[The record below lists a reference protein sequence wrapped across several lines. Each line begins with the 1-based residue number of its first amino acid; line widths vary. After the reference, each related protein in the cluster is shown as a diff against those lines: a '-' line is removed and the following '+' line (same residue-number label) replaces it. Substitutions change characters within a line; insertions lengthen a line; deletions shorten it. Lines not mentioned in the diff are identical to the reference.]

1 MKKILSRLLLLVCL
15 LPSTLKAQQAGDVI
29 SGNVYDEMGGL
40 MMVNVVE
47 KDANNR
53 IVAAG
58 VTDINGNFSFR
69 IVNPKDK
76 LYISYVGYKTVV
88 LPIDRKVF
96 KVHMQS
102 ATTLK
107 EVVVKAQRKSE
118 SSGLAIPVTEIS
130 VAQQRID
137 MKEFEGLGIT
147 SVDEALQGR
156 ISGLDIVANSG
167 NLGAGTTMR
176 LRGVSSINGNSEPLI
191 VVNGN
196 VWYNDRNKDFDY
208 TNANEEKFAELLNVN
223 PEDIESITVLKDAAA
238 TVIWGSQGSNGVIE
252 IKTKRG
258 QKGNTRVQY
267 SYRLT
272 GTWQPK
278 GMRILNGDDY
288 TMYLKEAYFNP
299 TLNSSI
305 SDNTSEDYMPEIN
318 YDRAYSEYEMYNNNT
333 DWRDAVSQFGLQHQH
348 YIALTG
354 GGEKARFRISGG
366 FDDQTGSIIEQ
377 KLNRFT
383 TRVALD
389 YYVSD
394 RITVSTNFDMTYTD
408 NHKSYQVGGKDL
420 LAVGYTKMP
429 NLAIY
434 EEDIYGN
441 STGNYYTMLTDPA
454 IHSDQLDDQLDIPN
468 PVAVAHLARRNEST
482 VKLSPEFILKYD
494 LLGTNNEAHR
504 LTYEGR
510 IVFDVSTSN
519 NDEFAP
525 SVLSSK
531 TWSPNNNESNL
542 ATSSSYKSH
551 GISTT
556 HTLTFIPHFHNTA
569 HSLMSMIR
577 AQYNTGSST
586 SQNVGKYD
594 LPTGS
599 IKSPLAA
606 GNYKG
611 FGNGSGEWKSNYY
624 TFSAHYAY
632 KGKYMADFSCRIDG
646 STQFGPDNRWGFFPG
661 LSGRWNISDEKFME
675 KLEWL
680 SMLSIR
686 PGWGFTGNP
695 PGSEG
700 LFYSKYGDGP
710 SYMGRSS
717 MVPSNIRL
725 ATLRWEK
732 KMTWNL
738 GFDLGLF
745 DDKITADLS
754 IYTSKVTDLKMYSRA
769 IPSSSGYENLSIQ
782 NTGSLRNNGWEF
794 NINGNDVIKK
804 GGFSWGFNVTFA
816 NSRNEILTM
825 DETILESMN
834 ADFSY
839 DNGQYLSR
847 VQLHNPLGSIY
858 GFRYQGVYQYSDYTP
873 EEIVGVSGPDAP
885 VARNKEGEPVLDEN
899 GRTKPMMFN
908 YGGVGTPYEFKGGD
922 AKYEDI
928 NHDGNI
934 NELDIVY
941 LGSTLPKLT
950 GGFGTKFKYK
960 SFSLNVQFNYRFG
973 QKLINAARMNAEN
986 MYNNNN
992 QTCGTNWRWRK
1003 EGDVTTVPRALYK
1016 VGYNWLG
1023 SDRFVEDASFLRLN
1037 YMQFRYDLPSKILKP
1052 WGVKS
1057 MSFNLTLNNVFCITK
1072 YSGADPEVAQA
1083 GYAPATDN
1091 SRTPRAKSFTLGA
1104 SIQF

>member
-15 LPSTLKAQQAGDVI
+15 FPLSLKAQQAGDVV
-29 SGNVYDEMGGL
+29 SGNVYDDMGGL

-53 IVAAG
+53 IVAAT

-76 LYISYVGYKTVV
+76 IHISYVGFKTQV

-96 KVHMQS
+96 KVYMQS

-118 SSGLAIPVTEIS
+118 SSGLAIPVNEIS

-196 VWYNDRNKDFDY
+196 VWTNDANKDFDY

-258 QKGNTRVQY
+258 QKGKTRVQY
-267 SYRLT
+267 SYRMT

-278 GMRILNGDDY
+278 GMNILNGDDY

-299 TLNSSI
+299 TLSSKI
-305 SDNTSEDYMPEIN
+305 SDNTSPDYMPEIN
-318 YDRAYSEYEMYNNNT
+318 YDRAYSEYQMYNNNT
-333 DWRDAVSQFGLQHQH
+333 DWRNAVTQFGVQHQH
-348 YIALTG
+348 YVALTG

-366 FDDQTGSIIEQ
+366 FDDQTGSIIKQ
-377 KLNRFT
+377 SLQRFT

-394 RITVSTNFDMTYTD
+394 RITVSTNFDMTYTQ
-408 NHKSYQVGGKDL
+408 NNKNYRWGGHDL
-420 LAVGYTKMP
+420 LGVSYTKMP

-434 EEDIYGN
+434 EEDQYGN
-441 STGNYYTMLTDPA
+441 STGNYYHMLTDPSV
-454 IHSDQLDDQLDIPN
+454 HSAQLDDQLGMPN
-468 PVAVAHLARRNEST
+468 PVAVAHLARNQERT

-494 LLGTNNEAHR
+494 LLGTDAESHR

-510 IVFDVSTSN
+510 IIFDVYT
-519 NDEFAP
+519 
-525 SVLSSK
+525 
-531 TWSPNNNESNL
+531 NNNHEFVPAELSTKSWTSDNAEANK
-542 ATSSSYKSH
+542 ATTSSYKSY

-556 HTLTFIPHFHNTA
+556 HTLTFAPRFNNLD
-569 HSLMSMIR
+569 HSFLTMLR
-577 AQYNTGSST
+577 AQYNTGNST
-586 SQNVGKYD
+586 SQNVSKYG
-594 LPTGS
+594 LPTS
-599 IKSPLAA
+599 NITSPLGA
-606 GNYKG
+606 GSYNG
-611 FGNGSGEWKSNYY
+611 FGNGAGQWKSNYY

-632 KGKYMADFSCRIDG
+632 KGRYMADFSCRLDG
-646 STQFGPDNRWGFFPG
+646 STQFGPENRWGFFPG
-661 LSGRWNISDEKFME
+661 ISGRWNISDEKFME

-686 PGWGFTGNP
+686 PGWGFAGNA
-695 PGSEG
+695 PGGEG
-700 LFYSKYGDGP
+700 LYYSKYSSGP
-710 SYMGRSS
+710 GYMNQSS
-717 MVPSNIRL
+717 IIPNNIRL
-725 ATLRWEK
+725 ASLRWEK

-738 GFDLGLF
+738 GFDFGLF
-745 DDKITADLS
+745 DDLITADLS
-754 IYTSKVTDLKMYSRA
+754 IYTSKVTDLKMYNRA
-769 IPSSSGYENLSIQ
+769 IPSSSGFESLSIQ

-794 NINGNDVIKK
+794 NIQGNEVIKK
-804 GGFSWGFNVTFA
+804 GKFSFGFNVTFA
-816 NSRNEILTM
+816 NSRNEILSM
-825 DETILESMN
+825 DETILEGMN
-834 ADFSY
+834 ADFGY
-839 DNGQYLSR
+839 GNGQYLSR

-858 GFRYQGVYQYSDYTP
+858 GFRYKGVYQYSDYTAD
-873 EEIVGVSGPDAP
+873 EVAGVSGPDAP
-885 VARNKEGEPVLDEN
+885 IARNKEGQPVLDEN

-908 YGGVGTPYEFKGGD
+908 YGGVNYEFKGGD

-941 LGSTLPKLT
+941 LGSTLPQLT
-950 GGFGTKFKYK
+950 GGFGTKFKYNA
-960 SFSLNVQFNYRFG
+960 FSLNIQFNYRLG

-1003 EGDVTTVPRALYK
+1003 EGDITTVPRALYN

-1037 YMQFRYDLPSKILKP
+1037 YMQLRYDIPSKTLKP
-1052 WGVKS
+1052 LGINS
-1057 MSFNLTLNNVFCITK
+1057 MSFNLTVNNVFCITK

-1083 GYAPATDN
+1083 GYTAATDN
-1091 SRTPRAKSFTLGA
+1091 SRTPRSKSFTLGA

>member
-1 MKKILSRLLLLVCL
+1 MLLACL
-15 LPSTLKAQQAGDVI
+15 LPATMKAQQAGDVI

-76 LYISYVGYKTVV
+76 LHISYVGYQTVV

-96 KVHMQS
+96 KVQMKS

-107 EVVVKAQRKSE
+107 EVVVKATRKSE

-156 ISGLDIVANSG
+156 VSGLDIVANSG

-196 VWYNDRNKDFDY
+196 VWNSDANKDFDY
-208 TNANEEKFAELLNVN
+208 TNANEERFAELLNVN

-258 QKGNTRVQY
+258 QKGKTRVQY
-267 SYRLT
+267 SYRLN
-272 GTWQPK
+272 GLWQPS

-299 TLNSSI
+299 RLSSSI
-305 SDNTSEDYMPEIN
+305 SDNTSADYMPEIN

-333 DWRDAVSQFGLQHQH
+333 DWRDEVKQFGVQHSH
-348 YIALTG
+348 YVALTG

-366 FDDQTGSIIEQ
+366 YDDQGNSVIKQ

-408 NHKSYQVGGKDL
+408 NKHESRRWGEIFDL
-420 LAVGYTKMP
+420 GYRKMP
-429 NLAIY
+429 NLAVY
-434 EEDIYGN
+434 EEDQYGN
-441 STGNYYTMLTDPA
+441 STGNFYAMLTDPSV
-454 IHSDQLDDQLDIPN
+454 HSSQLNDQLDIPN
-468 PVAVAHLARRNEST
+468 PVAVAHLTKVEQKT

-494 LLGTNNEAHR
+494 LLGTDNEHHR

-510 IVFDVSTSN
+510 IIFDVNTNRTEEFIPTSLTTSAWTSEDANSTSTN
-519 NDEFAP
+519 
-525 SVLSSK
+525 SSK
-531 TWSPNNNESNL
+531 T
-542 ATSSSYKSH
+542 Y

-556 HTLTFIPHFHNTA
+556 HTLTFIPHFNNTN
-569 HSLMSMIR
+569 HSLMSMLR
-577 AQYNTGSST
+577 AQYNTGNSS
-586 SQNVGKYD
+586 SQGLGKYG
-594 LPTGS
+594 LPTSS
-599 IKSPLAA
+599 ITSPLAA
-606 GNYKG
+606 GTYSN
-611 FGNGSGEWKSNYY
+611 FSNGAGEWKSNYY
-624 TFSAHYAY
+624 TFSTHYAY
-632 KGKYMADFSCRIDG
+632 KGKYMLDFSCRVDG
-646 STQFGPDNRWGFFPG
+646 STQFGPDKRWGFFPG

-680 SMLSIR
+680 TMLSIR
-686 PGWGFTGNP
+686 PGWGYAGNP

-700 LFYSKYGDGP
+700 LFYSKYGAGP
-710 SYMGRSS
+710 AYMNQASII
-717 MVPSNIRL
+717 PNNIRL
-725 ATLRWEK
+725 AGLRWEK
-732 KMTWNL
+732 KETWNL

-745 DDKITADLS
+745 NDKITADLS
-754 IYTSKVTDLKMYSRA
+754 IYTSKVTDLRMNNRA
-769 IPSSSGYENLSIQ
+769 IPSSTGYDALSIQ

-794 NINGNDVIKK
+794 NIFGKDIVKK
-804 GGFSWGFNVTFA
+804 GDFSFGFNITFA

-825 DETILESMN
+825 DETILDSMN
-834 ADFSY
+834 DEFGY
-839 DNGQYLSR
+839 GNGQYLSR

-858 GFRYQGVYQYSDYTP
+858 GFRYKGVYQYSDYTA
-873 EEIVGVSGPDAP
+873 EEVAGVSGPDAP
-885 VARNKEGEPVLDEN
+885 IARNKEGEPVLDEN

-908 YGGVGTPYEFKGGD
+908 YGGVNYEFKGGD

-934 NELDIVY
+934 DELDIVY
-941 LGSTLPKLT
+941 LGSTLPQLT
-950 GGFGTKFKYK
+950 GGFGFKFKFK
-960 SFSLNVQFNYRFG
+960 SFSLNTQFNYRFG
-973 QKLINAARMNAEN
+973 QKVINLARMNGEN

-992 QTCGTNWRWRK
+992 QTAGTNWRWRK
-1003 EGDVTTVPRALYK
+1003 EGDITEVPRALYN

-1023 SDRFVEDASFLRLN
+1023 SDRFVEEASFLRLN
-1037 YMQFRYDLPSKILKP
+1037 YVQLRYDVPSKVLKP
-1052 WGVKS
+1052 VGITALNVY
-1057 MSFNLTLNNVFCITK
+1057 LTLNNVFCITK
-1072 YSGADPEVAQA
+1072 YSGADPEHPQ
-1083 GYAPATDN
+1083 GGWAPASDN
-1091 SRTPRAKSFTLGA
+1091 SRTPRSKSFTLGA
-1104 SIQF
+1104 TIQF